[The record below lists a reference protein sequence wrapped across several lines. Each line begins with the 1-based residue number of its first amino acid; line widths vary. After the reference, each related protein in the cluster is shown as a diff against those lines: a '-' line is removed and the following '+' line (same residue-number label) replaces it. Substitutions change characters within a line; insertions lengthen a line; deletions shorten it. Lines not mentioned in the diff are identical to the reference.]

1 MTLQEILFNALVTLD
16 PKNKDQW
23 TASGEPKLEIIN
35 VLVDTDH
42 KFTREEV
49 NTLAPG
55 FTTTNIYSLDDLK
68 QQMPE
73 AAQTVVNAQA
83 LAGEEELPPVDGN
96 TAQEVSDA
104 FVIAVQ
110 ALCDKFQEDAK
121 PFMQS
126 EENLENLNNATAFRD
141 ACALAGTTVRNSLIH
156 FDGEVSIF
164 SSNFTTN
171 ATKNTQD
178 SINGYLEAQKTK
190 PRVTN
195 ELTKKYTYDVDNPT
209 LTK

>member
-55 FTTTNIYSLDDLK
+55 FTITNIYSLDDLK

-73 AAQTVVNAQA
+73 AVQPVVNAQA
-83 LAGEEELPPVDGN
+83 LAGEEELPPVAGS

-104 FVIAVQ
+104 FVIAIQ

-121 PFMQS
+121 PYMQS
-126 EENLENLNNATAFRD
+126 EVNLENLNNATAFRD